1 MANNFITNNK
11 DRHKTVKGRL
21 NTLIGVSAELKFL
34 VGFFYFSGWKELYES
49 LQENKAIRLK
59 LLIGLQV
66 DKLLNKIV
74 EHGQQDENLSQDDY
88 FNRFMESLGYAINN
102 EEMDTEEFY
111 NQVGFFL
118 EMLES
123 GRLEIR
129 KTENPNHAKL
139 YLFQLSEGQAG
150 IQGMPGQ
157 FITGSSNLTKAGLSS
172 QEEFNVEI
180 KDYGFTEAEQYFD
193 ELWERAIPITEIQG
207 RRKFLIEF
215 IKHKSQAATV
225 TPFEAYALILKTYL
239 DLQAQKHIK
248 PEVERI
254 LEDVGFKKF
263 SYQLDAVNQALSI
276 INEYNGVII
285 ADVVGLGKSVIA
297 SMIAKNIGK
306 RGMVICPPALIG
318 SKELKTGWKGYVED
332 FKLYDWEVESRGRL
346 EDLAQTIHG
355 RDIDVIIVDEAHY
368 FRNQDTSAYEA
379 LMNICRDKTVIL
391 LTATPFNNSPAD
403 IFSLL
408 KLFIV
413 PGKSGITIEDNLEAT
428 FQGYNYRFRRLSNI
442 LKNYKVIFSTKR
454 KRAEEQYREIFGEEP
469 PIDEERVR
477 HATKEL
483 ANRIKEIISP
493 VVIRRNRLDLK
504 TDFQYS
510 SEVGELSTVEDP
522 EELFYELSA
531 PQSTFYDRIVK
542 EYFSEN
548 GQFKG
553 AIYQP
558 FQYEKKVENEE
569 DLDLEGNRAFQQQR
583 NLYDF
588 MRRLLVKRF
597 ESSFGAF
604 SKSIDRFLK
613 VHEIV
618 LEFIENSGGKYI
630 LDRKLM
636 ESAYTFEEEEIMEV
650 LEKFEQSLIEKKLAK
665 HHKVY
670 TIEDFERKEDFL
682 TNIKTDTELFRNI
695 RDEIRELN
703 LVENDPKR
711 QKVFEK
717 VEEVLRNKTE
727 KRKVI
732 LFSEY
737 VDTVKHLQPFFQENT
752 RNRVL
757 ICDGKIS
764 KDLAKNL
771 NANFNAQHKG
781 SKADDFDV
789 LITSDKLSEGVN
801 LNRAGLIINYDIP
814 WNPTRVIQRVGRINR
829 IGTKVF
835 DKLNIMNFFP
845 TETGSDFV
853 KSREIAAQKMF
864 LIHNALGE
872 DAKIFDSDEVPS
884 PAALFKKINDN
895 PDVDDELNISTKI
908 RNLYEEIKIQHPEVI
923 EKIQNLPARVKTAK
937 GYSRSEVNVL
947 RKKGLSLFAQQVIN
961 PLKEGNN
968 VGSILMEELLPAVQC
983 SFEEPL
989 LSLSSNFWPAYETIK
1004 AYKPTQRE
1012 GRSEIAL
1019 ETKAHNNLRT
1029 ALKIID
1035 PKEESILAFI
1045 QVLIKDIRN
1054 YRTLP
1059 QYTLRRLTREELKP
1073 NTSPQNFKKFQEEVN
1088 WVRNQLGEDYL
1099 EKILKR
1105 VEHQSLEVII
1115 AVENIEQ
1122 EGYVPSSPEEIQAAY
1137 ERHGELVDK
1146 KFAIGLNIDELLEL
1160 SQLRNTLDVIEN
1172 EFYEPI
1178 IQRLQQIKNEL
1189 STGKNKNQN

>member
-11 DRHKTVKGRL
+11 EKHKTVKGRL
-21 NTLIGVSAELKFL
+21 NTLISVSEELKFL

-49 LQENKAIRLK
+49 LQENKAVQLK

-66 DKLLNKIV
+66 EKLLHKMV
-74 EHGQQDENLSQDDY
+74 EHGQQEENLSQDDY
-88 FNRFMESLGYAINN
+88 FNRFMKSLGVAINN

-118 EMLES
+118 TMLES

-139 YLFQLSEGQAG
+139 YLFQLSEEQAR

-157 FITGSSNLTKAGLSS
+157 FITGSSNLTKSGLSN

-180 KDYGFTEAEQYFD
+180 KDYGFEDAEAYFD
-193 ELWERAIPITEIQG
+193 ELWERAIPITEDIN

-254 LEDVGFKKF
+254 IEDIGFKKF
-263 SYQLDAVNQALSI
+263 SYQTDAVNQALSI

-297 SMIAKNIGK
+297 SMIGKNMGK

-318 SKELKTGWKGYVED
+318 SKELRTGWKGYVED

-346 EDLAQTIHG
+346 EELAETIQG
-355 RDIDVIIVDEAHY
+355 RDIEVIIVDEAHY
-368 FRNQDTSAYEA
+368 FRNQDTAAYEA
-379 LMNICRDKTVIL
+379 LMNVCRDKTVIL

-413 PGKSGITIEDNLEAT
+413 PGKSGITIEDNLEGT

-442 LKNYKVIFSTKR
+442 LKNYQANDPVKR
-454 KRAEEQYREIFGEEP
+454 KRAEVQYREMFGEEP
-469 PIDEERVR
+469 PVDEEWVR
-477 HATKEL
+477 SATKDL

-504 TDFQYS
+504 TDFLYS
-510 SEVGELSTVEDP
+510 TEVGELSVVEDP
-522 EELFYELSA
+522 EELFYELTLE
-531 PQSTFYDRIVK
+531 QSEFYDRIVRD
-542 EYFSEN
+542 YFSET
-548 GQFKG
+548 GIFKG

-558 FQYEKKVENEE
+558 FQYEKRVDNEE

-613 VHEIV
+613 VHELVIQF
-618 LEFIENSGGKYI
+618 LENSGGKYI

-636 ESAYTFEEEEIMEV
+636 ESIYTYDEEEILEV
-650 LEKFEQSLIEKKLAK
+650 LEKFEQSLLDKKLAK

-670 TIEDFERKEDFL
+670 DVKDFQRKDEFEFD
-682 TNIKTDTELFRNI
+682 IRTDRELFRGI
-695 RDEIRELN
+695 QDEIKKLN

-711 QKVFEK
+711 QKVYEK
-717 VEEVLRNKTE
+717 IKEVLARKHE
-727 KRKVI
+727 DRKVI

-737 VDTVKHLQPFFQENT
+737 VDTVKHLQPFFHEKIK
-752 RNRVL
+752 NRVL

-764 KDLAKNL
+764 KELAKQL
-771 NANFNAQHKG
+771 NTNFNAQHKG
-781 SKADDFDV
+781 TKANDFDV

-845 TETGSDFV
+845 SETGSDFV

-872 DAKIFDSDEVPS
+872 DAKIFDAEEEPS
-884 PAALFKKINDN
+884 PAALFKKINEN
-895 PDVDDELNISTKI
+895 PDEEGEQNISTKI
-908 RNLYEEIKIQHPEVI
+908 RNLYEEIKKQYPEVI
-923 EKIQNLPARVKTAK
+923 EKIQSLPARVKTAK
-937 GYSRSEVNVL
+937 GFQQSQVNVL
-947 RKKGLSLFAQQVIN
+947 RKKGLSLFAQQVVN
-961 PLKEGNN
+961 PGKEGTE
-968 VGSILMEELLPAVQC
+968 VKGILMEELLSSIKC
-983 SFEEPL
+983 DFEEPL
-989 LSLSSNFWPAYETIK
+989 LPLSPNFWPVYETIK
-1004 AYKPTQRE
+1004 EYKPTQRQR
-1012 GRSEIAL
+1012 GSDFKL
-1019 ETKAHNNLRT
+1019 ETKAHNNLKT
-1029 ALKIID
+1029 AQNIID
-1035 PKEESILAFI
+1035 PKEESLHSFI
-1045 QVLIKDIRN
+1045 QTLLRDIRN

-1059 QYTLRRLTREELKP
+1059 QYTLRRLTSVDL
-1073 NTSPQNFKKFQEEVN
+1073 NSPASQKDSKKFFDEVK

-1099 EKILKR
+1099 NRIFKR
-1105 VEHQSLEVII
+1105 VENQSLEVII
-1115 AVENIEQ
+1115 AVENIQ
-1122 EGYVPSSPEEIQAAY
+1122 P
-1137 ERHGELVDK
+1137 
-1146 KFAIGLNIDELLEL
+1146 
-1160 SQLRNTLDVIEN
+1160 
-1172 EFYEPI
+1172 
-1178 IQRLQQIKNEL
+1178 
-1189 STGKNKNQN
+1189 